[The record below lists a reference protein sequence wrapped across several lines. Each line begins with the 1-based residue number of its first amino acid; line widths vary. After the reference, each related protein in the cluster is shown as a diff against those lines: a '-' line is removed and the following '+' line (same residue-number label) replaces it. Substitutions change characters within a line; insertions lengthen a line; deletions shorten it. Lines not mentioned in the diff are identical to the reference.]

1 MGSQAGGR
9 GQGWCAEHGDSCDPF
24 AEGSEEFYVLGE
36 AARAQPESLEQ
47 HKRQLLNAEP
57 VRATLDRQRRVF
69 RPSALASHFELP
81 ADFFSLTAEEVK
93 REQRLR

>member
-1 MGSQAGGR
+1 MGH
-9 GQGWCAEHGDSCDPF
+9 WDSCDAS
-24 AEGSEEFYVLGE
+24 AEGLEEFYVLGE
-36 AARAQPESLEQ
+36 DARVHPESLEQ
-47 HKRQLLNAEP
+47 HKQQLLAAEP
-57 VRATLDRQRRVF
+57 VRATLDRQCRVF

>member
-1 MGSQAGGR
+1 MVRCMG
-9 GQGWCAEHGDSCDPF
+9 HGDSCDSS

-36 AARAQPESLEQ
+36 AARAQPQSLEQ
-47 HKRQLLNAEP
+47 YKQQLLSAEP
-57 VRATLDRQRRVF
+57 VRAMLDRQRRVF

-93 REQRLR
+93 REQKLR